1 MNSEKENGSSLLT
14 ITVTTHFYLIGFFA
28 FDRDG
33 TLIIS
38 ILNLIPWR
46 PGYGLLGTFSCLA
59 DSVLTIKDVFLD
71 LAYRIFKTSYNSSDA
86 QGLKTTE

>member
-38 ILNLIPWR
+38 ILNLIP
-46 PGYGLLGTFSCLA
+46 
-59 DSVLTIKDVFLD
+59 
-71 LAYRIFKTSYNSSDA
+71 
-86 QGLKTTE
+86 